1 MRASRN
7 ALGRGLGALISSKP
21 PVATRTAIAASPMS
35 RPEADAA
42 PSAVPGTS
50 PDAAPGFAR
59 ELSTLRVDQI
69 DPNPEQPR
77 RHFDAARLEEL
88 ASSIARSGVL
98 QPVVVVRS
106 GERYTLIVGER
117 RWRASLAAGLE
128 TIPAVVADVD
138 PKERLELAI
147 VENVQRQ
154 DLNPIELANAY
165 RALAD
170 RGATQDEIG
179 KSVGKNRSSVAN
191 LLRLL
196 ELPVD
201 IQGDIEAGRI
211 SMGHAKALLQLSD
224 PDERRQLR
232 DRVVSEGLS
241 VREAEQSGRET
252 AGPSAS
258 GGGARRPRAVP
269 DDAGAGELAELLE
282 RHFQTRV
289 RILGTQERGRIEIS
303 YASGEDLDRLSRLIL
318 EGL

>member
-1 MRASRN
+1 
-7 ALGRGLGALISSKP
+7 LISSKP
-21 PVATRTAIAASPMS
+21 PVATRTAIATSPMS

-69 DPNPEQPR
+69 DPNPDQPR

-224 PDERRQLR
+224 PDECRQLR

-258 GGGARRPRAVP
+258 GGARRPRAVP

>member
-21 PVATRTAIAASPMS
+21 PVATRTAIATSPMS

-69 DPNPEQPR
+69 DPNPDQPR

-224 PDERRQLR
+224 PDECRQLR

-258 GGGARRPRAVP
+258 GGARRPRAVP